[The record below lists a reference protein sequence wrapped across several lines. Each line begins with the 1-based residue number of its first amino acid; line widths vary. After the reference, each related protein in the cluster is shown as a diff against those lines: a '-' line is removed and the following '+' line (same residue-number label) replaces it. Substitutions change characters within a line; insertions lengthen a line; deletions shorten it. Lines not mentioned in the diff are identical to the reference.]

1 MLPVPGKSSGMCGG
15 TTIFFPARRALLR
28 HYSWSCSARE
38 QSGVCRFRDGLA
50 RAAVLPQLKLDR
62 LCSVVG
68 GTADFDP
75 KLAFTTTIAKG
86 RGRLW

>member
-1 MLPVPGKSSGMCGG
+1 
-15 TTIFFPARRALLR
+15 
-28 HYSWSCSARE
+28 
-38 QSGVCRFRDGLA
+38 LA